1 MKSFC
6 FFARVLVTCADFSVK
21 VGTALQASISSHKV
35 TNLCS
40 LSARNMVLQVID
52 RVVNEHKSESQV
64 SNHDESRIRE
74 TTMNVIPILFLT
86 YDSYLPMF
94 FRVLN
99 LCWFL
104 LASGGANVR
113 LDSLGEVQKKIFFD
127 SSNG

>member
-1 MKSFC
+1 
-6 FFARVLVTCADFSVK
+6 
-21 VGTALQASISSHKV
+21 
-35 TNLCS
+35 
-40 LSARNMVLQVID
+40 MVLQVID
-52 RVVNEHKSESQV
+52 RVVNERKSESQA

-74 TTMNVIPILFLT
+74 TMNVIPILFLT

-113 LDSLGEVQKKIFFD
+113 LDSFGEVQKSLRFRL
-127 SSNG
+127 